1 MVPTMT
7 KKSIYN
13 ILFALGLSISVCAGS
28 RASLVE
34 DSLTVTDVTPVQFCV
49 VWTTSEPATGWV
61 DVFFDPN
68 YTEAPDYQVDLNKLV
83 PFEDAKVKF
92 ESLDHPPAADNGV
105 MKVKVTGLQP
115 GTNYYFQAKD
125 DKTDYSYP
133 STPPFIKVRTERES
147 IPVRNDVIAMKV
159 TVGEEK
165 PALGMVVVASIVDN
179 ASNPLS
185 SYPVTGWVGHGVADQ
200 YVLIDTNNFYYEG
213 KNIEVTGGEQI
224 RLKLVGGL
232 KGSVE
237 TQDFLPDPTLAGG
250 IQALTA
256 AASLPDTGSGSTP
269 DPVSGSSVSPV
280 SSGGGGGGV
289 ACFITAA
296 ALGSEAN
303 STQMF
308 IFYLLVLF
316 GIAFL
321 LTGVYLRKRLLSA
334 PM

>member
-1 MVPTMT
+1 MEPTMT
-7 KKSIYN
+7 KKYIYK
-13 ILFALGLSISVCAGS
+13 ILLALGLSISMCAGS
-28 RASLVE
+28 QAIVVE
-34 DSLTVTDVTPVQFCV
+34 DSLMVTDVTTVQFCV
-49 VWTTSEPATGWV
+49 VWTTTAPASGSVNVFYYPVDSDILEP
-61 DVFFDPN
+61 
-68 YTEAPDYQVDLNKLV
+68 YTEAVV
-83 PFEDAKVKF
+83 VF
-92 ESLDHPPAADNGV
+92 ESAEHPPAEDIGV
-105 MKVKVTGLQP
+105 MKVKVTGLKP
-115 GTNYYFQAKD
+115 DTNYFFQAKD

-179 ASNPLS
+179 ASNPIT

-200 YVLIDTNNFYYEG
+200 YVLIDTNNFYYDG
-213 KNIEVTGGEQI
+213 KNMEVTGGEQI

-232 KGSVE
+232 MGSVE

-250 IQALTA
+250 VQALAA
-256 AASLPDTGSGSTP
+256 AASLPDTDPGSTL
-269 DPVSGSSVSPV
+269 DAVSESAVSPV
-280 SSGGGGGGV
+280 SSGGGGGGA